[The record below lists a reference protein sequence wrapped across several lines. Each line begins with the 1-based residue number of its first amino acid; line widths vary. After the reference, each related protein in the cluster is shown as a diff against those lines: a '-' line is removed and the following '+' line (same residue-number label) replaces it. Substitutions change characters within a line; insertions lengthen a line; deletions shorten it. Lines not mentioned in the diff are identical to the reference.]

1 MFCFHIF
8 LNIARGKFKDYFKK
22 CRNQNTSS
30 QCGTSGTWHLRCVLL
45 YVFPLMELF
54 SQLFHR
60 CQRAVQVLQ
69 SRSRSC
75 TEQEARVLRNVVSSL
90 AQSLQ
95 DLSTNFRH
103 AQSDYLKRKHKG
115 WNSNAW
121 ASAVE
126 STHWAVLLVLV
137 GKTEAQKG

>member
-1 MFCFHIF
+1 MFF
-8 LNIARGKFKDYFKK
+8 L
-22 CRNQNTSS
+22 
-30 QCGTSGTWHLRCVLL
+30 
-45 YVFPLMELF
+45 LMELF

-103 AQSDYLKRKHKG
+103 AQSDYLKRKHKRY
-115 WNSNAW
+115 SNTW
-121 ASAVE
+121 APSVE
-126 STHWAVLLVLV
+126 T
-137 GKTEAQKG
+137 TN

>member
-1 MFCFHIF
+1 M
-8 LNIARGKFKDYFKK
+8 
-22 CRNQNTSS
+22 SS
-30 QCGTSGTWHLRCVLL
+30 AMCCLRCVLL
-45 YVFPLMELF
+45 CVFALMGLF

-69 SRSRSC
+69 SRSRTC

-103 AQSDYLKRKHKG
+103 AQSDYLKRKHKR

-121 ASAVE
+121 APSLE
-126 STHWAVLLVLV
+126 STH
-137 GKTEAQKG
+137 

>member
-1 MFCFHIF
+1 MFCSHIF
-8 LNIARGKFKDYFKK
+8 LNIAQGKLKNYFKK
-22 CRNQNTSS
+22 CRNQNISL
-30 QCGTSGTWHLRCVLL
+30 QCCTFAMCCLRCVLL
-45 YVFPLMELF
+45 CVCPLMELF

-69 SRSRSC
+69 SRSRTC

-103 AQSDYLKRKHKG
+103 AQSDYLKRKHKRC
-115 WNSNAW
+115 NSNAW
-121 ASAVE
+121 APSLE
-126 STHWAVLLVLV
+126 TTH
-137 GKTEAQKG
+137 